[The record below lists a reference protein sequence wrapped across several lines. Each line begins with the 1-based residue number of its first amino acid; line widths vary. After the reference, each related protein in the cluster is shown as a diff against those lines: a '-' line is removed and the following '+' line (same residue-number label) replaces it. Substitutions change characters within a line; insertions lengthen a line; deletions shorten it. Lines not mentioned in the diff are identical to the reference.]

1 MIPTLP
7 LARVKQ
13 AMEAGDWDGAS
24 ALLTEH
30 ERTVREA
37 IATAPPDAGN
47 RESWLGLLRAQREL
61 VEQLSAARNE
71 AGSALQRLRQANR
84 GATAYKSA
92 LG

>member
-1 MIPTLP
+1 MIPALP

-13 AMEAGDWDGAS
+13 AMEAGDWDRAS

-30 ERTVREA
+30 ERTVRET
-37 IATAPPDAGN
+37 IATAPPDARN
-47 RESWLGLLRAQREL
+47 REAWLGLLHAQREL

-84 GATAYKSA
+84 GAAAYKGA